1 MQVAPFPLIE
11 LSGGAEA
18 RGQAYGRQAA
28 ERIRKGIAH
37 YGQQMGAGGAS
48 AARIRRLALD
58 FVPRIEAFAP
68 HFVPEM
74 RGIAEGANVEFADII
89 MLNCRTEVL
98 QLAKRNGDPAPDPDA
113 GVPDGC
119 TGAIILPEAAADGV
133 LVHGQ
138 NWDWKRECA
147 ETTVVLRVRREDG
160 PDILTMVEAGGLA
173 RCGLNAAGIAIT
185 ANYLRSDR
193 DYLHEGVPLSLLRR
207 LALEQEQV
215 ALAARIL
222 HATPK
227 SASNNLMLSHASK
240 DCRSAAGGFGVDFE
254 CAPDET
260 FVLWPERGLLVHAN
274 HFVSPVALSKLKDGG
289 IATTPDSLY
298 RDRRVRALLEPDIG
312 RLSIDHLRKAFFDD
326 WQSPWSVCRPPRK
339 NLEDN
344 LSATVAMV
352 LMRPAEGHMEI
363 APLPALNHH
372 FTIYRLSAETH
383 RAAAE

>member
-1 MQVAPFPLIE
+1 MHIDPFPLIE
-11 LSGGAEA
+11 LAGPPEA
-18 RGQAYGRQAA
+18 RGRAYGQAA
-28 ERIRKGIAH
+28 APRIRLGLSH
-37 YGQQMGAGGAS
+37 YGAQLAADAS
-48 AARIRRLALD
+48 AARIRRIAEQ

-68 HFVPEM
+68 HFVAEM
-74 RGIAEGANVEFADII
+74 RGIAAGANVDLADIV

-98 QLAKRNGDPAPDPDA
+98 QLARRTREPEK
-113 GVPDGC
+113 VPDGC
-119 TGAIILPEAAADGV
+119 TGAILLPEATADGV

-138 NWDWKRECA
+138 NWDWKRECV

-160 PDILTMVEAGGLA
+160 PDLLTMVEAGGLA

-193 DYLHEGVPLSLLRR
+193 DYTQEGVPLSLLRR
-207 LALEQEQV
+207 LALEQEQ
-215 ALAARIL
+215 LAHAVRIL
-222 HATPK
+222 ATTPK
-227 SASNNLMLSHASK
+227 SASNNLMLSHGS
-240 DCRSAAGGFGVDFE
+240 GFGVDFE

-260 FVLWPERGLLVHAN
+260 FTLWPERGVLVHAN
-274 HFVSPVALSKLKDGG
+274 HFVSPVALAKLRDGG

-298 RDRRVRALLEPDIG
+298 RDRRVRALLEPAIG
-312 RLSIDHLRKAFFDD
+312 RLSIEHLRTAFFDD

-352 LMRPAEGHMEI
+352 LMRPADGHMEI
-363 APLPALNHH
+363 APLPALNRT
-372 FTIYRLSAETH
+372 FTTYALRPAAR